1 MIEQSVAK
9 KKPGFPRK
17 SGEISPVTVR
27 TRNMRDRAA
36 IETMAENAAVAAAGA
51 AARALTP
58 PGLTDEVQQLIAS
71 SAEQVTKIIATNGPN
86 IIQAL
91 VDRAIGGD
99 TNAAAL
105 LTKFIVSPK
114 TKIKLPMQPGSSIE
128 EFADSLVAAA
138 TNGTLA
144 LEDAD
149 AGLRL
154 LERHSAVSLN
164 AGLTARLSQLNEQLS
179 QARATGLI
187 DASAALQ
194 RVPTMQL
201 ADVL

>member
-1 MIEQSVAK
+1 
-9 KKPGFPRK
+9 
-17 SGEISPVTVR
+17 
-27 TRNMRDRAA
+27 
-36 IETMAENAAVAAAGA
+36 MAESTAVAAAGA

>member
-1 MIEQSVAK
+1 MHIAESNK
-9 KKPGFPRK
+9 RKPGPPRDPGAKSESLERVRRFNDRK
-17 SGEISPVTVR
+17 S
-27 TRNMRDRAA
+27 
-36 IETMAENAAVAAAGA
+36 IEAMAESTAVAAAGA

-114 TKIKLPMQPGSSIE
+114 TKIRLPMQPGSSIE

-187 DASAALQ
+187 DASTALQ